1 MTTSGL
7 RASTEVEPATFSE
20 LQPDDPTSLY
30 FQDLGRGALLKDY
43 EEQALA
49 QQYEQ
54 GRQAAK
60 ALANLSHRHDPH
72 EVTTLKQQAQKGL
85 AARDQLITANAR
97 LVISIA
103 LKYRWQGVPLADLI
117 QDGNLGL
124 MKAVERFDPGL
135 GFKFSTYASWWIRQ
149 AVSRA
154 VADQGRTI
162 RLPAHIDD
170 KVRKLYRL
178 SSHYEK
184 ARGREP
190 TPEYLAEEMQLTSE
204 QVKWLLRVSRYPLS
218 LDHPIGQEEDSELV
232 EFIEDEA
239 ALNPRAAFSH
249 QLLQEQVKQA
259 LRTLSAREARI
270 LRLRFGL
277 PKGRAHTLQEVGEKF
292 GLTRERIRQ
301 IEKEALGKLRHSA
314 RSKALKEFYDD

>member
-1 MTTSGL
+1 
-7 RASTEVEPATFSE
+7 
-20 LQPDDPTSLY
+20 
-30 FQDLGRGALLKDY
+30 
-43 EEQALA
+43 
-49 QQYEQ
+49 
-54 GRQAAK
+54 
-60 ALANLSHRHDPH
+60 
-72 EVTTLKQQAQKGL
+72 
-85 AARDQLITANAR
+85 
-97 LVISIA
+97 
-103 LKYRWQGVPLADLI
+103 
-117 QDGNLGL
+117 
-124 MKAVERFDPGL
+124 
-135 GFKFSTYASWWIRQ
+135 
-149 AVSRA
+149 
-154 VADQGRTI
+154 
-162 RLPAHIDD
+162 
-170 KVRKLYRL
+170 VRKLYRL

-190 TPEYLAEEMQLTSE
+190 TPEDLAEEMQLTSE

-301 IEKEALGKLRHSA
+301 IEKEALGKLRSA